1 MGTLDPWGNHIAKMR
16 ILVNPSLGKPFLV
29 EIKPSGLDISNLF
42 NVLLEVAS
50 FNLLYALIE
59 GLLI

>member
-1 MGTLDPWGNHIAKMR
+1 MR